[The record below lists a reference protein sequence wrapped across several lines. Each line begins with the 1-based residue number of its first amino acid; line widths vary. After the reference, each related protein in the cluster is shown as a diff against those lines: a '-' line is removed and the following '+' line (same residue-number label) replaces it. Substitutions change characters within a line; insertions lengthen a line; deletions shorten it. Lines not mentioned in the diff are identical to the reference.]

1 MQSRLTIGT
10 RGSPLALAQAH
21 ETQARLAQ
29 RWGVAD
35 SDLAD
40 ALPIEI
46 IKTSGDRITDRA
58 LLEAGG
64 KGLFTKEL
72 DEAMADGRIDIAVHS
87 LKDVP
92 VVLPQ
97 GFILAA
103 FLEREDP
110 RDAFICRK
118 AQTLSDLP
126 AGAKIGTASARRAAQ
141 TLNARPDLEIVLL
154 RGNVGTRLAKIEAGE
169 ADATYLAHAGL
180 NRLGLAHEAASV
192 LSPEE
197 MLPAAC
203 QGVVAVQCREN
214 DPTAREALAAIEHD
228 DSALAAEAERAFL
241 TALDGSCRTPLAA
254 LAEREEGR
262 LRMRAAAYALD
273 GSSAWT
279 RDETIA
285 LSDNV
290 RADAAA
296 LGARFGDEIRE
307 EAGDALETA
316 P

>member
-1 MQSRLTIGT
+1 MQSRLIIGT
-10 RGSPLALAQAH
+10 RGSPLALAQAR
-21 ETQARLAQ
+21 ETQARLAA
-29 RWGVAD
+29 RWGVAEA
-35 SDLAD
+35 DLAE

-72 DEAMADGRIDIAVHS
+72 DEAMADGRIDLAVHS

-92 VVLPQ
+92 ALLPD
-97 GFILAA
+97 GFVLAA

-126 AGAKIGTASARRAAQ
+126 AGARIGTASARRAAQ

-180 NRLGLAHEAASV
+180 NRLGLAHEAACV
-192 LSPEE
+192 MAVEE

-203 QGVVAVQCREN
+203 QGVVAVQCREQ
-214 DPTAREALAAIEHD
+214 DAAAREALAAIEHD
-228 DSALAAEAERAFL
+228 DSALAAAAERAFL
-241 TALDGSCRTPLAA
+241 AALDGSCRTPLAA
-254 LAEREEGR
+254 LAERDGAQ
-262 LRMRAAAYALD
+262 LRIRAAAYALD
-273 GSSAWT
+273 GASAWT
-279 RDETIA
+279 RDETVA
-285 LSDNV
+285 LSADA

-296 LGARFGDEIRE
+296 LGARLGRAIRE
-307 EAGDALETA
+307 EAGDRLETA